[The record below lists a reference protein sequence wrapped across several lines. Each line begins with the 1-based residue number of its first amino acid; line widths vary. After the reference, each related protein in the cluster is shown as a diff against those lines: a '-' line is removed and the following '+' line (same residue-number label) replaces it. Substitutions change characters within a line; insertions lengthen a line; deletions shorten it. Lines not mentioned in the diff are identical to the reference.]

1 MFYQLVLSEGQIF
14 MRFSGVL
21 RLNESRWSETN
32 QCSGF
37 NDTAVAWP
45 LAMYYQTNAILDAAM
60 KDDQLAELKRLHIV
74 LDIAKRNGN
83 QLFIDNIEREIAAVE
98 RGESSPLIEEYLTEE
113 ERASDQLP

>member
-45 LAMYYQTNAILDAAM
+45 LAIIKQMPSLM
-60 KDDQLAELKRLHIV
+60 R
-74 LDIAKRNGN
+74 R
-83 QLFIDNIEREIAAVE
+83 
-98 RGESSPLIEEYLTEE
+98 
-113 ERASDQLP
+113 

>member
-37 NDTAVAWP
+37 NATAVA
-45 LAMYYQTNAILDAAM
+45 
-60 KDDQLAELKRLHIV
+60 
-74 LDIAKRNGN
+74 
-83 QLFIDNIEREIAAVE
+83 
-98 RGESSPLIEEYLTEE
+98 
-113 ERASDQLP
+113 